1 MSTPKKTA
9 ASDVATSAT
18 TDSGK
23 RYRVELREIQYEH
36 GPNGLIEQH
45 GRITFS
51 NNLTMDETKAMS
63 EPMKSAID
71 KVTDGWIAENA
82 E

>member
-1 MSTPKKTA
+1 MKAKPAQTA
-9 ASDVATSAT
+9 VASQPAV
-18 TDSGK
+18 DSGK

-45 GRITFS
+45 GRITYS

-71 KVTDGWIAENA
+71 QVTDGWIAENA